1 MVREFGQD
9 RRLVAWLV
17 PDAPSAD
24 ADASL
29 ADWRAALLRQLPD
42 YMVPAHFVLL
52 QALPLTP
59 NGKLDRRALPAPEFD
74 AASAGQRV
82 PPVGDTETR
91 LAQLWGEL
99 LQRSPVGRDDHF
111 FETGGHSL
119 LATQLL
125 SRVRQQWRIE
135 LPLRALFEDPTL
147 ASFARRI
154 DGARPARAATPL
166 VPIGRDAALRLSF
179 GQQRLWF
186 LEQLQPGN
194 PAYHIPLAVRI
205 DGALDVAAF
214 EQAFSWLVARHE
226 MLRTT
231 FATHE
236 GEPVQIIAPPA
247 PLPVIHHALVS
258 LTEDERK
265 EALRRLS
272 SNHAS

>member
-1 MVREFGQD
+1 FVPDPFGPPGSRMYRTGDLARWRADGRVDYLGRIDSQIKLRGFRIEPGEVETALMALPGIREAVVMVREFGQD

-166 VPIGRDAALRLSF
+166 VPIGRDAALRL
-179 GQQRLWF
+179 
-186 LEQLQPGN
+186 
-194 PAYHIPLAVRI
+194 
-205 DGALDVAAF
+205 
-214 EQAFSWLVARHE
+214 
-226 MLRTT
+226 
-231 FATHE
+231 
-236 GEPVQIIAPPA
+236 
-247 PLPVIHHALVS
+247 
-258 LTEDERK
+258 
-265 EALRRLS
+265 
-272 SNHAS
+272 